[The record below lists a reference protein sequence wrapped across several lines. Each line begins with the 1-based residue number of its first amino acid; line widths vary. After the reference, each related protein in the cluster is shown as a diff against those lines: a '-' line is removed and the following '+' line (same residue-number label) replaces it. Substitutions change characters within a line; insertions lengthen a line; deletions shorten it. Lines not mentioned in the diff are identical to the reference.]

1 MGKILGLDVGI
12 GSLGW
17 AVIDEEQH
25 RIVDLG
31 VRIFESGE
39 EGATKAADRASQV
52 RRQYRST
59 KRLNK
64 RRKHRK
70 QRIKQ
75 FLEEQGI
82 ISTEDI
88 NAYYR
93 TKGTNPDVWKMR
105 AEGLDRKLEPTE
117 LAAVLI
123 NLSNYR
129 GYQDFYEDTEEDDAG
144 KLSEAKN
151 RINTLFQENKNKYRT
166 IGEMIYK
173 DACFRNNADG
183 KLIIRNKA
191 RRENGKAVTD
201 YKYLIDRRY
210 LRDELKRL
218 LNCQHEYGYDQFA
231 PDVIDELS
239 SILFKQRDF
248 EDGPGPKDKATEKK
262 WRESLKGNQTYS
274 GFDELVGN
282 CPFYP
287 EEKRGHKNSQ
297 LYDMYV
303 IINTLS
309 QLSFADK
316 ESQEQ
321 NCPEHLV
328 HEMRQLLFE
337 NKGILT
343 KKDVENL
350 CKKNNIEIEIPQELK
365 NKKNLIKATYI
376 QFLSNPEVFPESMV
390 KRFKEESYDDDN
402 ALSSQIGYYLAK
414 YATPRRRKE
423 ELQKI
428 MSEEDFK
435 LLNYCDKIKV
445 EKSGGG
451 ANVSAKY
458 MKEAINAYF
467 NGVKYGD
474 FQAEFNKE
482 HPLEEKGNYMSESG
496 KVLPI
501 TDADMVRNPVVY
513 RSLNETRKIVNAA
526 RGKHKD
532 INTINIEVAK
542 DVGKS
547 FEQRK
552 ETSKYQKENEA
563 NNEKLRMELIEKLAA
578 VNMQVML
585 ADKLI
590 ERYTLWDA
598 QKGMCMYSGKPI
610 AFADLVGTTIVQ
622 VDHIIPQSIVLDE
635 TLNNKV
641 LVLTEEN
648 QKKKNQL
655 PLEYMDEKQSVDFK
669 NRVHNLYR
677 TGKISRTKK
686 EYLLLPFLDDETI
699 KGFVDR
705 NINDTRTI
713 SKYIASYLRVAFN
726 DQVKVQVIKGA
737 VTSRFRKR
745 WLGSKLKRY
754 DYVPSIYGLDKK
766 TRNLHYY
773 HHAIDATVVANLT
786 RPYIEL
792 AQDFVKFEAIQKDIV
807 SLQKKGS
814 GNTALKLQ
822 EELILE
828 QAKTV
833 DKMHKFYG
841 FNREYTKDL
850 LSSGYVPSICEELRK
865 EIEVRVPLVIGFNAK
880 DYVDME
886 KAYYDL
892 RPLLNS
898 VKYNFK
904 DVDFENHSDVVDPDT
919 LEEINAR
926 LPLLNPNIVCMKSNA
941 QLVYADK
948 DVDEKASAEEVKKE
962 LGNFIKKLEQRPV
975 EDYITEIRMVNEEEY
990 SERVHE
996 YYQDDGF
1003 ADKIEVPY
1011 VSFKI
1016 NRKFRGGMVASDNP
1030 ISLQKTGFA
1039 TFKELE
1045 ADMRTNLKSPYY
1057 VRFNKGVGELGNF
1070 TIYDARSYYCMEIYI
1085 DTEGEYQIRG
1095 IRYVDVRKE
1104 NKTGRLRLL
1113 KTLPEG
1119 CQHYMYLFKNEYIKA
1134 FKKGK
1139 LRNNGFGAYRGVENI
1154 NQSTG
1159 KIRLYSNS
1167 NLKGRDTII
1176 NLAGETTK
1184 IEMSILGHI
1193 IGERKCGD
1201 QSLFITENG

>member
-17 AVIDEEQH
+17 SVIDEDQH
-25 RIVDLG
+25 RIVDFG

-39 EGATKAADRASQV
+39 EGASKAADRASQV

-75 FLEEQGI
+75 FLEQQDV
-82 ISTEDI
+82 ISVEEI

-93 TKGTNPDVWKMR
+93 AKGNNPDVWKMR
-105 AEGLDRKLEPTE
+105 SEGLDRKLEPIE
-117 LAAVLI
+117 IAAVLI

-129 GYQDFYEDTEEDDAG
+129 GYQDFYEDTEDDDTG

-151 RINTLFQENKNKYRT
+151 RINTLFKADEGKYRT

-173 DACFRNNADG
+173 DECFRNNADG

-201 YKYLIDRRY
+201 YKYLIDRKY
-210 LRDELKRL
+210 LRDELKKL
-218 LNCQHEYGYDQFA
+218 LNCQREYGYEQFA
-231 PDVIDELS
+231 PDVIDELC
-239 SILFKQRDF
+239 SIVFTQRDF
-248 EDGPGPKDKATEKK
+248 EDGPGPRDKVIADKWKD
-262 WRESLKGNQTYS
+262 SLKGSQKYS
-274 GFDELVGN
+274 GFEELVGN

-303 IINTLS
+303 IINSLS
-309 QLSFADK
+309 QLSFYDK
-316 ESQEQ
+316 DSQEQ
-321 NCPEHLV
+321 NFPEHLV
-328 HEMRQLLFE
+328 YEMRQLLFE
-337 NKGILT
+337 NNGVLT
-343 KKDVENL
+343 RKDIENL
-350 CKKNNIEIEIPQELK
+350 CKKNDLKIDVPQELQK
-365 NKKNLIKATYI
+365 KKNFVKASYI
-376 QFLSNPEVFPESMV
+376 QFLSNPEVFPESIV
-390 KRFKEESYDDDN
+390 KRFREESYDDEN
-402 ALSSQIGYYLAK
+402 ALSSQIGYILAK

-428 MSEEDFK
+428 MSEEDYK

-451 ANVSAKY
+451 ASVSAKY

-467 NGVKYGD
+467 NDLKYGD
-474 FQAEFNKE
+474 FQAAFNKE
-482 HPLEEKGNYMSESG
+482 HPVEEKGSYLSESG

-501 TDADMVRNPVVY
+501 KDADMVRNPVVY
-513 RSLNETRKIVNAA
+513 RSLNETRKIVNAV
-526 RGKHKD
+526 RGKYKD

-542 DVGKS
+542 DIGKS

-552 ETSKYQKENEA
+552 ETNKYQKENEA

-578 VNMQVML
+578 ENMQVML

-590 ERYTLWDA
+590 ERFTLWKN
-598 QKGMCMYSGKPI
+598 QKGMCMYSGKTI
-610 AFADLVGTTIVQ
+610 AFSDLVGTTIVQ
-622 VDHIIPQSIVLDE
+622 IDHIIPQSVVLDE

-648 QKKKNQL
+648 QRKKNQL

-677 TGKISRTKK
+677 TGNISRTKK
-686 EYLLLPFLDDETI
+686 EYLLLPFLDDETVR
-699 KGFVDR
+699 GFVDR

-713 SKYIASYLRVAFN
+713 SKYIANYLRIAFH

-745 WLGSKLKRY
+745 WLGSKTKRY

-766 TRNLHYY
+766 TRDLHYY

-833 DKMHKFYG
+833 DKMHKHYG

-850 LSSGYVPSICEELRK
+850 LSSGYVPSICEELRS
-865 EIEVRVPLVIGFNAK
+865 EIEVRVPLVIGFKAK

-886 KAYYDL
+886 KAFYDL

-926 LPLLNPNIVCMKSNA
+926 LPIIYPNVVCMKSNA
-941 QLVYADK
+941 QIVYADK
-948 DVDEKASAEEVKKE
+948 TVDENASAEDVKKD
-962 LGNFIKKLEQRPV
+962 LTNFIKKMEQRKV
-975 EDYITEIRMVNEEEY
+975 EDYITEIRMVDEREY
-990 SERVHE
+990 SERVHA
-996 YYQDDGF
+996 YYHDDTF
-1003 ADKIEVPY
+1003 ADKIEIPY

-1016 NRKFRGGMVASDNP
+1016 DRKFRGGMVASDNP
-1030 ISLQKTGFA
+1030 VPLQKTGFA

-1045 ADMRTNLKSPYY
+1045 EDMKTNLKSPYY
-1057 VRFNKGVGELGNF
+1057 VRFNKGIGELGNF

-1085 DTEGEYQIRG
+1085 DAEGEYQIRG
-1095 IRYVDVRKE
+1095 IRYVDVRKDL
-1104 NKTGRLRLL
+1104 KTERLRLL
-1113 KTLPEG
+1113 KALPEG
-1119 CQHYMYLFKNEYIKA
+1119 CKHYMYLFKNEYIKA
-1134 FKKGK
+1134 YKKGK

-1154 NQSTG
+1154 NSSTG
-1159 KIRLYSNS
+1159 KMRLFANT
-1167 NLKGRDTII
+1167 NLAGRDTYI
-1176 NLAGETTK
+1176 NLAGETIK